1 MDAITSKLGNR
12 ETRDGINKI
21 FDLFDDDGSNSINL
35 NNLKRVLIIV
45 KKVARELGETMTAEE
60 LAEMLERAASN
71 GRDIS
76 REDFYNIMVKK
87 AFWKE

>member
-1 MDAITSKLGNR
+1 LDAITSKLGNR

-87 AFWKE
+87 AF